1 MDIFFVRSLTSFY
14 SENQSSFLIQLFIC
28 TNEVDVY
35 SYGEWAYGKIEC
47 GVTHFYR
54 VEIWIWAKIYS
65 VRAENWIMHN
75 VAYDMYV
82 EHNKSWS
89 FVRFLEK
96 MSTQSQCWNCPI
108 VWHKRWLLYQN
119 CVKHI
124 CHCSV
129 VVKRSVWFWH
139 IFACSQLG
147 SQSQFYF
154 YLYAFSHTFLC
165 FIFCENVW
173 LHFHHQ
179 LSLLLFSCE
188 SIFFFLRTKNW
199 FVAHFCHIEFVVC
212 TLHSVCTSWYVLGV
226 YSKLY
231 RLAKIC
237 IHIGTLGVHDE
248 N

>member
-1 MDIFFVRSLTSFY
+1 MFIHTESGLMGRSSVVSRIFIVLKFEYKPKYTRCEL
-14 SENQSSFLIQLFIC
+14 
-28 TNEVDVY
+28 
-35 SYGEWAYGKIEC
+35 KIGLC
-47 GVTHFYR
+47 ITLR
-54 VEIWIWAKIYS
+54 MTCI
-65 VRAENWIMHN
+65 
-75 VAYDMYV
+75 

-119 CVKHI
+119 CVKHT

-154 YLYAFSHTFLC
+154 YLYAFSHTFSC

-179 LSLLLFSCE
+179 LSLLLFHVNL
-188 SIFFFLRTKNW
+188 FFFANKKLICCSFLSHR
-199 FVAHFCHIEFVVC
+199 VC
-212 TLHSVCTSWYVLGV
+212 SVHTAQCVYIMICAWSVFKIVPACQNLYTHWDIGSSWW
-226 YSKLY
+226 KWNEI
-231 RLAKIC
+231 K
-237 IHIGTLGVHDE
+237 
-248 N
+248 